1 MSKSDIFSIKY
12 IYGELDPSEEIIF
25 EREIKEDSDLMI
37 EVESLKKTRKKL
49 NDIPVIQPPDD
60 LTKKVLEF
68 SVHHSNSH
76 SRGQSSLLYFSFAA
90 SILVVIFFGYMFSM
104 DGSNESRTDASNL
117 VIETNRSELIQQIPA
132 NRSNDVNFS
141 PWVDKND
148 IIHVND
154 LYNTNSKASFDS
166 IIRTSTQ
173 KLTPVV
179 PLEQGSVNNREFH
192 LTGSNK

>member
-49 NDIPVIQPPDD
+49 EDIPVIQPPDH
-60 LTKKVLEF
+60 LTKKVFEF
-68 SVHHSNSH
+68 SVHHSNSQ

-90 SILVVIFFGYMFSM
+90 SILVVIFFGYMFSLN
-104 DGSNESRTDASNL
+104 GNTESRTDILDSG
-117 VIETNRSELIQQIPA
+117 IETNRSELIQQMPA

-179 PLEQGSVNNREFH
+179 PLEQGSVNHREFH